1 MDIMSRSKNNN
12 RRYVGEKLYY
22 AEVAR
27 RKALRA
33 CEDVNKTIA
42 HYEEVVAN
50 HVAA

>member
-1 MDIMSRSKNNN
+1 MSRSRNNN

-33 CEDVNKTIA
+33 CDDVAKVVA
-42 HYEEVVAN
+42 EYEEVAAR
-50 HVAA
+50 VAA

>member
-1 MDIMSRSKNNN
+1 MSRSKNNG

-33 CEDVNKTIA
+33 CDDVAKVIA
-42 HYEEVVAN
+42 AYEEVAIRAE
-50 HVAA
+50 AA

>member
-1 MDIMSRSKNNN
+1 MSRSKNNG

-33 CEDVNKTIA
+33 CDEVAKVIA
-42 HYEEVVAN
+42 TYEEVAAA
-50 HVAA
+50 VAA